1 MCWVEFF
8 HSLVARKICYLG
20 QKNFKLFENFVIISN
35 IESLNYREHI
45 FALSRYMV
53 VQTLQRIK
61 MKKNDIQFSDEIYKY
76 ILNVSMRENKVLKA
90 LRAETSKDPNAI
102 MQIPPE
108 QGQFMGFLIKLIGA
122 KKCLEIGT
130 YTGYSALSMALAIP
144 DDGKVIT
151 CDINTQWS
159 DMGLRYWK
167 EAKVNHKIDLKIAP
181 AIETLNMLLEN
192 NEDETFDFVFIDAD
206 KSNYINYYEKSLL
219 LLKQNGIIAIDNVL
233 LFGSVVDKNLL
244 DDDMKGRISD
254 KDIAIMRELN
264 EKIGKDKRVDIS
276 MLPIADGLTLVRKI

>member
-1 MCWVEFF
+1 
-8 HSLVARKICYLG
+8 
-20 QKNFKLFENFVIISN
+20 
-35 IESLNYREHI
+35 
-45 FALSRYMV
+45 
-53 VQTLQRIK
+53 

-76 ILNVSMRENKVLKA
+76 ILNVSMRENKVLEA
-90 LRAETSKDPNAI
+90 LRDETSKDPNAI

-108 QGQFMGFLIKLIGA
+108 QGQFMAFLIKLTGA

-151 CDINTQWS
+151 CDVNTEWS
-159 DMGLRYWK
+159 NMGLKYWK
-167 EAKVNHKIDLKIAP
+167 QAKVNHKIDLKIAP
-181 AIETLNMLLEN
+181 AIETLDMLLAN
-192 NEDETFDFVFIDAD
+192 NEEGTFDFVFIDAD

-244 DDDMKGRISD
+244 DDDMKERISD

>member
-1 MCWVEFF
+1 
-8 HSLVARKICYLG
+8 
-20 QKNFKLFENFVIISN
+20 
-35 IESLNYREHI
+35 
-45 FALSRYMV
+45 
-53 VQTLQRIK
+53 
-61 MKKNDIQFSDEIYKY
+61 MKKNDIQFSDKIYKY
-76 ILNVSMRENKVLKA
+76 ILNVSMRENKVLEA
-90 LRAETSKDPNAI
+90 LRAETLKDPNAI

-108 QGQFMGFLIKLIGA
+108 QGQFMAFLIKLAGA

-159 DMGLRYWK
+159 DMGLKYWK

-181 AIETLNMLLEN
+181 AIETLDMLLSN

-206 KSNYINYYEKSLL
+206 KSNYINYYEKSLQ

-244 DDDMKGRISD
+244 DDDMRGRISD

-264 EKIGKDKRVDIS
+264 EIIGKDKRVDIS